1 MEGGLD
7 GDDKWVAL
15 AGSNTGPVRGFRG
28 GPLYDPALQLSY
40 CTLKPWPPCAM
51 PVLPCQ
57 KMRAA
62 KFPDCAGCSSLP
74 RRAVEIHATRGG
86 VERQRGRTGKEPVLG
101 GAGTLDLEGRSHP
114 PSGTDLPTYPPTHP
128 LSSRLASK
136 HRERRQSSFWRPPST
151 PQDGCRARILR

>member
-1 MEGGLD
+1 VGGPCR
-7 GDDKWVAL
+7 KQY
-15 AGSNTGPVRGFRG
+15 GPVRGFRG

-62 KFPDCAGCSSLP
+62 KFPDGAGCSSLP
-74 RRAVEIHATRGG
+74 RRAVGIHATRGG
-86 VERQRGRTGKEPVLG
+86 VERQRGRRGKPEGARSRGSRHAGPRGQEPP
-101 GAGTLDLEGRSHP
+101 TQWHP
-114 PSGTDLPTYPPTHP
+114 AAPTYPPTHP

-151 PQDGCRARILR
+151 PQDGCRARSLR